1 MTTNTTPNTTP
12 NTAPAGAAGAVTAV
26 TDEDFATEV
35 LGAGLPVLVKFTADW
50 CPPCR
55 MMVPVLADI
64 ARTEAGRLKVVELDV
79 DHNPETARR
88 YGVLSAPTLT
98 LFHGGEP
105 VHSSVGARPKRL
117 LLRDISEALG
127 RESV

>member
-1 MTTNTTPNTTP
+1 MTPNTTP
-12 NTAPAGAAGAVTAV
+12 TPDTAQAGAAGTVTAV
-26 TDEDFATEV
+26 TDEDFAAEV
-35 LGAGLPVLVKFTADW
+35 LGARLPVLVKFTADW

-55 MMVPVLADI
+55 MMVPVLADV

-105 VHSSVGARPKRL
+105 IHSSVGARPKRL

-127 RESV
+127 GESV